1 MSSQRAVVNCRRC
14 YELARE
20 LISSDYRAT
29 QERILKDD
37 RVAEARNEAMKSL
50 EVNIIPLRAENALG
64 NRGIAEINASMA
76 KALDA
81 CLSCDYSQARIAEM
95 FDPEDAA

>member
-1 MSSQRAVVNCRRC
+1 
-14 YELARE
+14 
-20 LISSDYRAT
+20 
-29 QERILKDD
+29 
-37 RVAEARNEAMKSL
+37 MKSF